1 MHYSLMGEM
10 RLPFIES
17 DLLFGGDL

>member
-10 RLPFIES
+10 RLLYRQWIFI
-17 DLLFGGDL
+17 